1 MPMVS
6 PSPLLSDPVTTDPTI
21 VPPLGDSANCLP
33 NTCCCDKVAVAC
45 PSTTSLTFSSKP
57 RTNLFRRQGSR
68 PICTTTNNST
78 LTPMRAKVP
87 HVDALRILSDQIC
100 SSWYL
105 SKGQLPQET
114 AKRNKTHKRRTNIPK
129 YKPKHKNKGQRKKE
143 KNKKHKDNQH

>member
-6 PSPLLSDPVTTDPTI
+6 PSPSFPDPVTTNPTT

-45 PSTTSLTFSSKP
+45 PSTTSLTFSSNP
-57 RTNLFRRQGSR
+57 LTNLFRLQGSR
-68 PICTTTNNST
+68 PIWTTTNNST

-105 SKGQLPQET
+105 SKGQPPQDTTERKQET
-114 AKRNKTHKRRTNIPK
+114 
-129 YKPKHKNKGQRKKE
+129 
-143 KNKKHKDNQH
+143 